1 MEKSFNKAIIYHYC
15 NPVNAHHK
23 SIGGNRTMRMWL
35 YPLLVVIAASSYGLV
50 STIIK
55 LAMLAGFTGAEA
67 ITSQF
72 FVGFCLA
79 ALIFI
84 ITNRGKIS
92 FKGIGILI
100 IGGILTGLTNIFY
113 GRSLVYLPASLA
125 VVLLFQFTWI
135 GMLISC
141 ITKRQLP
148 SRIEFISL
156 FVLFA
161 GTIPAAGLLDVDL
174 SGIPIQGWFWGL
186 MAALCFSLF
195 LFVNG
200 KPIKEMTTSN
210 RLLLVSFFAFMTT
223 AIFQSPEIIWNGTL
237 FKEGLWVYG
246 LALGLFGM
254 IIPVYLF
261 TIAVPKV
268 GLGMSS
274 ILSAFELPIAVMV
287 SVLLLSE
294 TVTMLQ
300 VFGILIIITGIV
312 LPTLPK
318 KNKEINKITIKT

>member
-1 MEKSFNKAIIYHYC
+1 
-15 NPVNAHHK
+15 
-23 SIGGNRTMRMWL
+23 MRVWL
-35 YPLLVVIAASSYGLV
+35 YPLLVVIAASSYGFV

-55 LAMLAGFTGAEA
+55 LAMLGGFTASEA

-72 FVGFCLA
+72 FIGFCLA

-84 ITNRGKIS
+84 LTNRTKLS
-92 FKGIGILI
+92 FKGFGILI
-100 IGGILTGLTNIFY
+100 LAGILTAMTNIVY
-113 GRSLVYLPASLA
+113 GRSLIYLPASLA

-135 GMLISC
+135 GMVISC
-141 ITKRQLP
+141 IAKRQLP

-156 FVLFA
+156 IVLFA
-161 GTIPAAGLLDVDL
+161 GTLPAAGLIDVDL
-174 SGIPIQGWFWGL
+174 SQIPIQGWLWGL
-186 MAALCFSLF
+186 AAALCFSLF

-200 KPIKEMTTSN
+200 KPTASTNLSN

-223 AIFQSPEIIWNGTL
+223 SVFQSPEIIWNGTL
-237 FKEGLWVYG
+237 FGEGLWMYG

-274 ILSAFELPIAVMV
+274 ILGAFELPIAVMV
-287 SVLLLSE
+287 SVILLNE
-294 TVTMLQ
+294 TVTALQ
-300 VFGILIIITGIV
+300 IIGIVIIIIGIT
-312 LPTLPK
+312 LPTLQNRNTPIV
-318 KNKEINKITIKT
+318 KNKDAKIKV

>member
-1 MEKSFNKAIIYHYC
+1 MK
-15 NPVNAHHK
+15 
-23 SIGGNRTMRMWL
+23 MWL

-55 LAMLAGFTGAEA
+55 LAMLGGFTASEA

-72 FVGFCLA
+72 FIGFCIA
-79 ALIFI
+79 AFIFI
-84 ITNRGKIS
+84 LTNREKIS
-92 FKGIGILI
+92 FKGVRILI
-100 IGGILTGLTNIFY
+100 LAGILTAMTNIVY
-113 GRSLVYLPASLA
+113 GRSLIYLPASLA

-135 GMLISC
+135 GMVISC
-141 ITKRQLP
+141 IAKRQLP

-156 FVLFA
+156 IVLFA
-161 GTIPAAGLLDVDL
+161 GTIPAAGLMDVDL
-174 SGIPIQGWFWGL
+174 SQIPIQGWLWGL
-186 MAALCFSLF
+186 AAAVCFSLF

-200 KPIKEMTTSN
+200 KPIKGMKISN

-223 AIFQSPEIIWNGTL
+223 AGFQSPEIIWNGTL
-237 FKEGLWVYG
+237 FGEGLWVYG

-274 ILSAFELPIAVMV
+274 ILGAFELPIAVMV

-294 TVTMLQ
+294 TVTTLQ
-300 VFGILIIITGIV
+300 IIGIGVIIIGIT
-312 LPTLPK
+312 LPTMKTRNKRLPE
-318 KNKEINKITIKT
+318 NKAVKVET